1 MGCCGSSDTY
11 ELKIEILS
19 ASGLPDV
26 DIIGKIDPYVLT
38 KYNGEEFKTKKKKGD
53 SVKWEGDDDD
63 AEYLIEDGKRGQH
76 DIIFTLMDKDTFT
89 KDDYIGTAVLR
100 KADQNIDYNVPKI
113 FDLSLD
119 QRGESKGMLKVQIT
133 FKHEG
138 ENPEPFTLNN
148 DPGATQQVY
157 GGDQTVVNQTTV
169 VKKTVIVEETVV
181 VKRKKIIKDGVEM
194 YEDEVKDDKPKKSGK
209 NKDGVEEYGDE
220 AAGDEAGDEA
230 AGDEA
235 AGDGADAPDGVDM
248 YGGAEPQDD
257 EDLPPESGTKVLSDD
272 NVYEF
277 PIYEYNKEDRW
288 LSSKKARTDDM
299 ITIVTQCSID
309 RLPQLRSMC
318 QAWSGIIS
326 VAIYIKE
333 NVELCKERLNELF
346 HEMERCY
353 SVVLDI
359 SLLYENNLD
368 RTDSDG
374 VDVLYPIN
382 HLRNLALDNASSE
395 LVFLLDVDFVPS
407 LNMHE
412 MLINNDMYKDALNV
426 SKKANLALVIP
437 AFEINT
443 NDTSIVAH
451 PRTKADIMNM
461 VSLNNASPFHV
472 ERFAFGHRNTN
483 YNYWYKSN
491 EIYGIEYELMYEPY
505 IIIKRQGL
513 RKYDERYRGYG
524 MNKIVHIAGLAM
536 KDNIKFA
543 VLPNIFVSA
552 SEHKKSTAYKQIFG
566 KPRNVVRRN
575 KNFRRKLWLKQL
587 WKISLCELMDNNDN
601 NNNDLI
607 TQINVFDVEKDVR
620 NNVVNS
626 WTNNAIMC

>member
-1 MGCCGSSDTY
+1 M
-11 ELKIEILS
+11 
-19 ASGLPDV
+19 
-26 DIIGKIDPYVLT
+26 
-38 KYNGEEFKTKKKKGD
+38 
-53 SVKWEGDDDD
+53 
-63 AEYLIEDGKRGQH
+63 
-76 DIIFTLMDKDTFT
+76 
-89 KDDYIGTAVLR
+89 
-100 KADQNIDYNVPKI
+100 
-113 FDLSLD
+113 
-119 QRGESKGMLKVQIT
+119 
-133 FKHEG
+133 
-138 ENPEPFTLNN
+138 
-148 DPGATQQVY
+148 
-157 GGDQTVVNQTTV
+157 
-169 VKKTVIVEETVV
+169 
-181 VKRKKIIKDGVEM
+181 
-194 YEDEVKDDKPKKSGK
+194 
-209 NKDGVEEYGDE
+209 
-220 AAGDEAGDEA
+220 
-230 AGDEA
+230 
-235 AGDGADAPDGVDM
+235 
-248 YGGAEPQDD
+248 
-257 EDLPPESGTKVLSDD
+257 
-272 NVYEF
+272 
-277 PIYEYNKEDRW
+277 
-288 LSSKKARTDDM
+288 
-299 ITIVTQCSID
+299 
-309 RLPQLRSMC
+309 
-318 QAWSGIIS
+318 
-326 VAIYIKE
+326 
-333 NVELCKERLNELF
+333 
-346 HEMERCY
+346 
-353 SVVLDI
+353 
-359 SLLYENNLD
+359 D

-461 VSLNNASPFHV
+461 VSLDNASPFHV

-601 NNNDLI
+601 NNDLI